1 MNFTIED
8 KGRYTLV
15 TSNVEKLD
23 TTCAPEL
30 KSELVYLNKT
40 GVRNV
45 LMDLT
50 NTRYCDSSGLSALLV
65 ANRLC
70 KSVNGSLVVCGLQE
84 PVQKLVQISQLVNR
98 ALIDQVILNETASAE
113 SRLYLLVIYMVS
125 LAILLWCA
133 ELAVVLHE
141 RMEKRAAARGAL
153 GV

>member
-40 GVRNV
+40 GVRNL

-84 PVQKLVQISQLVNR
+84 PVQKLVQISQLETV
-98 ALIDQVILNETASAE
+98 LSITPTASE
-113 SRLYLLVIYMVS
+113 GIDLLY
-125 LAILLWCA
+125 
-133 ELAVVLHE
+133 
-141 RMEKRAAARGAL
+141 MEEIEKDINKDN
-153 GV
+153 

>member
-45 LMDLT
+45 LMDQT

-84 PVQKLVQISQLVNR
+84 PVQKLVQISQLETV
-98 ALIDQVILNETASAE
+98 LSITPTASE
-113 SRLYLLVIYMVS
+113 GIDLLY
-125 LAILLWCA
+125 
-133 ELAVVLHE
+133 
-141 RMEKRAAARGAL
+141 MEEIEKDINKDN
-153 GV
+153 

>member
-15 TSNVEKLD
+15 TGQVEKLD

-45 LMDLT
+45 IIDLSA
-50 NTRYCDSSGLSALLV
+50 TRYCDSSGLSALLV

-70 KSVNGSLVVCGLQE
+70 KGVNGSLVVCGLQE
-84 PVQKLVQISQLVNR
+84 PVQKLVQISQL
-98 ALIDQVILNETASAE
+98 E
-113 SRLYLLVIYMVS
+113 SVLSITPSVSEAVDLLY
-125 LAILLWCA
+125 
-133 ELAVVLHE
+133 
-141 RMEKRAAARGAL
+141 MEEIEKDVDKDIR
-153 GV
+153 

>member
-50 NTRYCDSSGLSALLV
+50 STRYCDSSGLSALLV

-70 KSVNGSLVVCGLQE
+70 KSVNGSFVVCGLQE
-84 PVQKLVQISQLVNR
+84 PVQKLVQISQLETV
-98 ALIDQVILNETASAE
+98 LSITPTASE
-113 SRLYLLVIYMVS
+113 GIDLLY
-125 LAILLWCA
+125 
-133 ELAVVLHE
+133 
-141 RMEKRAAARGAL
+141 MEEIEKDINKDN
-153 GV
+153 